1 MNALVYNY
9 FATLI
14 IQYGIQANTFV
25 IDNSY
30 SKLKENLIHIT
41 NSYMVSVCNGVQA
54 VLHQIS

>member
-14 IQYGIQANTFV
+14 IQYSIQANTFV

-30 SKLKENLIHIT
+30 SKLKGNLIYI
-41 NSYMVSVCNGVQA
+41 N
-54 VLHQIS
+54 